1 MKKARTSL
9 EIERLTVKVKL
20 DTGTPGAI
28 YVQLRQGLK
37 VAKTTVRQPWPL
49 VAVDYA
55 ADGRVIGIEAVGHK
69 SFTLTALFRAAGI
82 RAPSRL
88 AEAAKFVTGVAA

>member
-1 MKKARTSL
+1 MKKARTSR
-9 EIERLTVKVKL
+9 EIEHLTVEVQL
-20 DTGTPGAI
+20 DTGTPGAV

-37 VAKTTVRQPWPL
+37 VAQTTVRQQWPL

-55 ADGRVIGIEAVGHK
+55 TDGRVVGIEAVGHE
-69 SFTLTALFRAAGI
+69 SFTLTALFRVAGI

-88 AEAAKFVTGVAA
+88 VETAKFVTGVAA

>member
-1 MKKARTSL
+1 MKRAKTHR
-9 EIERLTVKVKL
+9 EIEHLAVEVKL

-37 VAKTTVRQPWPL
+37 VAKTVVRQQWPL

-55 ADGRVIGIEAVGHK
+55 TDGRVIGFEAVGHET
-69 SFTLTALFRAAGI
+69 FTLSALFRVAGV
-82 RAPSRL
+82 RAPARL
-88 AEAAKFVTGVAA
+88 TQDARFVTGVAA